1 MADPTRPLTPAPDDS
16 WPAPDDAAVRRLVE
30 ALTADATP
38 EELSDEARYI
48 AAFTTLTAPAEPAAP
63 HPAAPPRGGLG
74 AGPRTPPPSPP
85 LPPRPERAAPPARRR
100 GRLVLVPAA
109 AALAVPGTA
118 AAVTGTMG
126 WPTAPPHP
134 RAPSSTTSA

>member
-1 MADPTRPLTPAPDDS
+1 MADPTRPLTPAADDS

-48 AAFTTLTAPAEPAAP
+48 AAFTTLTAPAEPEAAP
-63 HPAAPPRGGLG
+63 ARPGGPLVRG
-74 AGPRTPPPSPP
+74 PPP
-85 LPPRPERAAPPARRR
+85 
-100 GRLVLVPAA
+100 

>member
-63 HPAAPPRGGLG
+63 PARPGAPPAGAPRPPLPGAPPRRARRARHGARRDRDDGL
-74 AGPRTPPPSPP
+74 ADRPS
-85 LPPRPERAAPPARRR
+85 APPC
-100 GRLVLVPAA
+100 
-109 AALAVPGTA
+109 ALLD
-118 AAVTGTMG
+118 
-126 WPTAPPHP
+126 
-134 RAPSSTTSA
+134 